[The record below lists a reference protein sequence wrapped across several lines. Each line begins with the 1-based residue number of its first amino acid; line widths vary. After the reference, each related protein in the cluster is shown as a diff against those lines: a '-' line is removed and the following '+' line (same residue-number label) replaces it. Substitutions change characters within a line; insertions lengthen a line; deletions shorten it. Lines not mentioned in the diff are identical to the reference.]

1 MADPDG
7 IMTREGAHAAPDAGA
22 ELTKVSFAERIA
34 EGDLPELGEFRAL
47 TEGYEWKYAHSVQV
61 GNPSGHLYT
70 ETITTP
76 EGIVGEMSIDST
88 GNVFTQIKQG
98 NPALDNNIEIFR
110 RNAKVQETHAL
121 FRQNYQ
127 DLRTLS
133 GMEDASAAEFE
144 EFLHSDKGRWLFKN
158 YNAAIDGELD
168 PEALHI
174 NMDGIMS
181 PPAFEAGADPGF
193 LSQIGAFFA
202 SPAGM
207 AVIGVAAGAAIALII
222 MALRKKNTRIHYESQ
237 PMPKE
242 RKASRDEAY
251 DYRPRMAAAPS
262 PEAATPQ
269 AKAAVESTTVVS
281 EQGKEEEKTTEAEQ
295 KDATE
300 MPKEESPSPS
310 AQGEPAEEEEKAG
323 AEAEKSDGGIVEDT
337 QEAASI
343 AEEDIPSVQEESV
356 EGPSPQP
363 DLQNEEMTVEDAPV
377 VDAAYETVK
386 EPSDITEEVSEE
398 IVEENREEKPDP
410 VPEAQE
416 KVSETPEP
424 PAQEPEFFPS
434 ASFHDKGPDNF
445 ILDEANGAIVFKDT
459 SGRVDGLGARISRQ
473 DVERAFNA
481 ALASGAR
488 FDSIII
494 DGSVAGVTADAFIS
508 VKEILRERESN
519 ISFDNLLIRDGA
531 RCAILSN
538 GVCNHNP
545 FIDIPAKACVVEK
558 GFPLTEDGRAL
569 PMFAYS
575 KELGT
580 GHTGV
585 LVLRDVHNVPAGIAA
600 NGSIG
605 LVMTANSRVDF
616 VTNFGEGAFKESTS
630 LEKERDL
637 RKESFHLLDDRYR
650 RDRNAV
656 DDSTIQGARKLFSYS
671 RNLEI
676 QDLRQGLT
684 DRTRSEVEARLLKE
698 TFENGVYQDYADR
711 WIDAHR
717 KEKEEFRRNDGGPD
731 GLMSMMS
738 GLRKVPR
745 DDEYSIYAEEYTRR
759 TEAEFERMNRERILD
774 EFRRSEEFIRTV
786 EERLSRSRNAAAEA
800 ERNAAING
808 NVDLIEQEKRR
819 FGERLE
825 ADAEMV
831 RRECASREMLM
842 DVENIASSSFAKDA
856 MLNTD
861 VRFSE
866 GREWHEAMDAA
877 LEKEARLERYLMDSG
892 VTEVQMDDIRVMAS
906 TPLSVKDVENGRY
919 IPLSMHDDI
928 LAIHRGHEAVLDY
941 ITNRKVIDALRS
953 HKALVTD
960 FGTAHGDRAWMNT
973 GLTGVIQGGGTKIL
987 DAKRDIARRKLEDDL
1002 RQKAEIEKAGRKPGR
1017 KLLTRI
1023 EKGQKRLES
1032 LSRNPAP
1039 KLGRLVFG
1047 YDDLSIS
1054 TLVHD
1059 GSQQEAY
1066 ARNGRRGVLL
1076 KTEAGPGVA
1085 LDAGGLA
1092 SPTVRSYSFAD
1103 RKEKLESS
1111 KDGRASFVDAFM
1123 KNYESISFAKAAFGI
1138 ALAPFIGGILAYAA
1152 LTEGRWNRS
1161 DNAEKRA
1168 MRDKVITSRIVSS
1181 SQRGTPMSIALDRN
1195 GFVDVQEVDPS
1206 KIPQETLQKSQ
1217 EAFQT
1222 LVELDREYNERRAKM
1237 ATRSMGLEEF
1247 LKSHQTWSCVRRMPS
1262 TVLIYKDE
1270 KQHKEGQEN
1279 QVMVRGLSGMD
1290 VPMDR
1295 KEALRAFGLKA
1306 KDLESGS
1313 VETEF
1318 KGDKDFNW
1326 FAVRVD
1332 RNVELSFEDAQGRK
1346 IVANGNEEG
1355 RDEHGEG
1362 DWLVCPRK
1370 SDDRKDPGY
1379 REMDFSRL
1387 QVVKGSQFAALYEM
1401 GVGRKNL
1408 SEDHGK
1414 EEEKKP
1420 SRRKSS
1426 KGVER

>member
-34 EGDLPELGEFRAL
+34 EGDLPELGELRAL
-47 TEGYEWKYAHSVQV
+47 TDGYEWKYAHSVQV

-251 DYRPRMAAAPS
+251 DYRPRMTAAPS
-262 PEAATPQ
+262 QEAATPQ
-269 AKAAVESTTVVS
+269 AKAAVEEATVVS
-281 EQGKEEEKTTEAEQ
+281 EQGKDKEKTAEAEQ
-295 KDATE
+295 KDAGE
-300 MPKEESPSPS
+300 MPKKESPSPS
-310 AQGEPAEEEEKAG
+310 AQGEPVEEEEKKEN
-323 AEAEKSDGGIVEDT
+323 EAEKSDGRIVEDT
-337 QEAASI
+337 QEAASV
-343 AEEDIPSVQEESV
+343 AEEEIPSVQEESV
-356 EGPSPQP
+356 EGPSSQP
-363 DLQNEEMTVEDAPV
+363 NLQNEEMTVEDAPV
-377 VDAAYETVK
+377 VDDAYETVQ
-386 EPSDITEEVSEE
+386 EPSDITEENMEE
-398 IVEENREEKPDP
+398 RAEPAS
-410 VPEAQE
+410 EAQE
-416 KVSETPEP
+416 KVSKTPEP
-424 PAQEPEFFPS
+424 PVQEPEFFPS

-459 SGRVDGLGARISRQ
+459 SGRADGLGARISRQ

-481 ALASGAR
+481 ALASDGR

-494 DGSVAGVTADAFIS
+494 DSSVAGVTADAFIS
-508 VKEILRERESN
+508 VKEILREREAN
-519 ISFDNLLIRDGA
+519 ISFDNLLIRDGS

-605 LVMTANSRVDF
+605 LVMTANSRDDF

-698 TFENGVYQDYADR
+698 AFENGVYQDYADR
-711 WIDAHR
+711 WIEAHR

-745 DDEYSIYAEEYTRR
+745 DDEYSIYTEEYTRR

-774 EFRRSEEFIRTV
+774 EFRRSEEFARTV
-786 EERLSRSRNAAAEA
+786 EDRLSRSRNAAAEA

-819 FGERLE
+819 FGDRLE
-825 ADAEMV
+825 ADARMI

-866 GREWHEAMDAA
+866 GHEWHEAMDAA

-892 VTEVQMDDIRVMAS
+892 VTEAQMGDIRVMAS
-906 TPLSVKDVENGRY
+906 SPLSVKDIENGRY
-919 IPLSMHDDI
+919 IPLSMHEDI

-960 FGTAHGDRAWMNT
+960 FGTTHGDRAWMNT

-987 DAKRDIARRKLEDDL
+987 DAKRDVARRKLEEDL
-1002 RQKAEIEKAGRKPGR
+1002 KQKAEIEKAGRKPGR
-1017 KLLTRI
+1017 KLLARI

-1066 ARNGRRGVLL
+1066 ARNGRKGVLL

-1181 SQRGTPMSIALDRN
+1181 SQKGTPMSIALDRN
-1195 GFVDVQEVDPS
+1195 GFVDVQEIDPS
-1206 KIPQETLQKSQ
+1206 KVPQKTLQKSQ
-1217 EAFQT
+1217 EALQT
-1222 LVELDREYNERRAKM
+1222 LVELDRDYNERRAKM
-1237 ATRSMGLEEF
+1237 ATRGMGLEEF

-1270 KQHKEGQEN
+1270 THDADGRNKGDEGD

-1295 KEALRAFGLKA
+1295 KEALRVFGLKA

-1313 VETEF
+1313 VQTEF

-1332 RNVELSFEDAQGRK
+1332 RNVELSFEDAQGRR

-1362 DWLVCPRK
+1362 DWLVCPRR

-1379 REMDFSRL
+1379 KEMDFSRL

-1414 EEEKKP
+1414 EEERK
-1420 SRRKSS
+1420 STRRKSS